1 MISKEEEILIR
12 LDRIETIIEKMAEQ
26 SQKPQP
32 QQVVVQAPVVNTTP
46 DTSVH
51 SDVVDRMMRQIIK
64 DRENVRDTDYLSY
77 LADMESKLKRE
88 NERLGQMQKNLD
100 MNRQVYIQKH
110 PEAQPLQPLSIF
122 KNESAP
128 VVKPVAVVMPGA
140 GSEAGTEEKAG
151 IETVNPTEAISVG
164 SEQTSENVNAA
175 DNREIPE
182 SAAPA
187 STPAPQTEKPEEIG
201 ISMFEAGQSQKESA
215 ANTYTAA
222 APTPAAGAGTYQK
235 QAAPQPPKQ
244 VHSAEFNFGG
254 IVLSIVGAVFV
265 ILSLVIF
272 GKLYM
277 DNLTQ
282 GIALYGI
289 GILILLFSEI
299 VLTKHLES
307 FSRVISGVGLG
318 VLYTA
323 TILNYLYLNTIK
335 APAAIVITLAI
346 SVFALFFSR
355 KKDSGFLRIIG
366 ILGCYISFVPLQEF
380 EKVTDFAIPAVILLI
395 VNALYLSLPG
405 KTHKTVVRVIH
416 ALANV
421 AIAGYFSVV
430 LLYSDSMV
438 RQDTLLYLTGFL
450 AGFIVINAF
459 MFRTSDS
466 DGEDILAICCEA
478 VFAIIIL
485 TMLAKSDVVVWGT
498 LMVAAA
504 MAVCF
509 WLDRSFERLR
519 WVHLYIFTVFLAG
532 VMLGQDRN
540 VYLCVV
546 AGILLCYKILEKR
559 EELSIANLIVTG
571 YGALV
576 FLVEMKDSSNMQFL
590 ILGVMVVSLLF
601 LHYFKTFHECLVLGV
616 LTAFAYL
623 GFDQE
628 EICVL
633 LALGFVV
640 LFLILY
646 KVFDQLRDENF
657 KIYTGMS
664 AVLGVIA
671 LFAAAA
677 VDHYKYVA
685 LSGVLLLGLVLIFL
699 LFSNSYRLFGDW
711 GQRNRNLVVA
721 GFLTYMIM
729 IFRIEKPVIT
739 SILLMVLALFAVGVG
754 FGIHQKPL
762 RLYGLFLAVFVCA
775 KLLLYDFSESGSGE
789 KVVLF
794 FVVGLLAIGISYLYM
809 RLEKQEG

>member
-26 SQKPQP
+26 SQQSR
-32 QQVVVQAPVVNTTP
+32 QVVVQAPVVNTAS
-46 DTSVH
+46 DSAGH
-51 SDVVDRMMRQIIK
+51 SDAVDRMMRQIVK
-64 DRENVRDTDYLSY
+64 DRQNVRDQDYLSY
-77 LADMESKLKRE
+77 LADMEAKLKKE

-100 MNRQVYIQKH
+100 MNREVYIKKH
-110 PEAQPLQPLSIF
+110 PESQPLQPLSIF
-122 KNESAP
+122 KTEPVTSETVESDA
-128 VVKPVAVVMPGA
+128 VKTDSVIT
-140 GSEAGTEEKAG
+140 EAAEKAG
-151 IETVNPTEAISVG
+151 T
-164 SEQTSENVNAA
+164 
-175 DNREIPE
+175 
-182 SAAPA
+182 
-187 STPAPQTEKPEEIG
+187 TPAASVDTSADIG
-201 ISMFEAGQSQKESA
+201 ISMFETGSPAGEQRE
-215 ANTYTAA
+215 NTYTAS
-222 APTPAAGAGTYQK
+222 APAPAVSEDNRQQQTASQSIPKPAAK
-235 QAAPQPPKQ
+235 

-277 DNLTQ
+277 NNLTQ
-282 GIALYGI
+282 GITLYGI
-289 GILILLFSEI
+289 GIVILLFSEI
-299 VLTKHLES
+299 VLTRHLET

-335 APAAIVITLAI
+335 APAAILITLAI

-380 EKVTDFAIPAVILLI
+380 EKVTDFAIPAAILLI
-395 VNALYLSLPG
+395 VNVLYLSLPG

-416 ALANV
+416 AIANV
-421 AIAGYFSVV
+421 VVAGYFSVV
-430 LLYSDSMV
+430 LLYSESLV
-438 RQDTLLYLTGFL
+438 REDTLLFLCGFL

-459 MFRTSDS
+459 MFRTSES
-466 DGEDILAICCEA
+466 DGEDILAICCESI
-478 VFAIIIL
+478 FAIIL
-485 TMLAKSDVVVWGT
+485 LVMLAKSDVIVWGS

-519 WVHLYIFTVFLAG
+519 WVHLYIFTVFLGG
-532 VMLGQDRN
+532 VMLGEDRN

-546 AGILLCYKILEKR
+546 AGILLCYKLLEKK
-559 EELSIANLIVTG
+559 EELAIANLIVTC
-571 YGALV
+571 YAALV
-576 FLVEMKDSSNMQFL
+576 FLVEMRDSSNMQFL
-590 ILGVMVVSLLF
+590 IL
-601 LHYFKTFHECLVLGV
+601 
-616 LTAFAYL
+616 
-623 GFDQE
+623 
-628 EICVL
+628 
-633 LALGFVV
+633 
-640 LFLILY
+640 Y
-646 KVFDQLRDENF
+646 KVFDHLRDENF

-671 LFAAAA
+671 LLAAAT

-685 LSGVLLLGLVLIFL
+685 LSGVVLLGLVMFFL
-699 LFSNSYRLFGDW
+699 LFSNSYRLLGDW
-711 GQRNRNLVVA
+711 GLRNRNLVIA
-721 GFLTYMIM
+721 GFLTYMIL

-739 SILLMVLALFAVGVG
+739 SILLMVLALCAVGVG

>member
-26 SQKPQP
+26 SQQLQQAP
-32 QQVVVQAPVVNTTP
+32 QQVVVQAPVVNTAAA
-46 DTSVH
+46 SSAE
-51 SDVVDRMMRQIIK
+51 SDVVSRMMRQIIK
-64 DRENVRDTDYLSY
+64 DRENVHDQEYLSY
-77 LADMESKLKRE
+77 LADMEAKLKKE
-88 NERLGQMQKNLD
+88 NDRLGQMQKNLD
-100 MNRQVYIQKH
+100 MNRQVYFRKH
-110 PEAQPLQPLSIF
+110 PELQPLKPLSIF
-122 KNESAP
+122 QNETAP
-128 VVKPVAVVMPGA
+128 KAKPAAVT
-140 GSEAGTEEKAG
+140 SD
-151 IETVNPTEAISVG
+151 ETP
-164 SEQTSENVNAA
+164 VNAA
-175 DNREIPE
+175 PVDAAPADATDAS
-182 SAAPA
+182 SAAPGQVQE
-187 STPAPQTEKPEEIG
+187 PAK
-201 ISMFEAGQSQKESA
+201 K
-215 ANTYTAA
+215 
-222 APTPAAGAGTYQK
+222 
-235 QAAPQPPKQ
+235 

-335 APAAIVITLAI
+335 APAAIIITLAI

-380 EKVTDFAIPAVILLI
+380 EKVTDFAVPALILII
-395 VNALYLSLPG
+395 VNVLYLSLPG

-421 AIAGYFSVV
+421 AVAGYFSVV
-430 LLYSDSMV
+430 LLYSESLV

-459 MFRTSDS
+459 MFKGSES
-466 DGEDILAICCEA
+466 DGETILSICCEA
-478 VFAIIIL
+478 VFAIILL

-509 WLDRSFERLR
+509 YLDRTMERLC
-519 WVHLYIFTVFLAG
+519 WVHLYIFTVFLGG

-540 VYLCVV
+540 VYLCIV
-546 AGILLCYKILEKR
+546 AGILLCYKLLEKK
-559 EELSIANLIVTG
+559 EELAIANLIVTG
-571 YGALV
+571 YAALV
-576 FLVEMKDSSNMQFL
+576 FLIEMKDSSNMQFL

-616 LTAFAYL
+616 LTAFAYM

-628 EICVL
+628 EISVL

-646 KVFDQLRDENF
+646 QVFDHLRDENF

-664 AVLGVIA
+664 AGLGLVA
-671 LFAAAA
+671 LLAAAA

-685 LSGVLLLGLVLIFL
+685 LSGVLLLGLVMLFL
-699 LFSNSYRLFGDW
+699 LFGKSYRLFGDW
-711 GQRNRNLVVA
+711 GQKNRNLVIA
-721 GFLTYMIM
+721 GFLTYMIL

-739 SILLMVLALFAVGVG
+739 SILLMALALCAVGVG